1 MWRPRTRRRAE
12 PTPAGASTAYDE
24 LRTTFTAAVSHEL
37 RTPLARVLALL
48 DTALLPG
55 SDVEQLLEQARREI
69 EQASELI
76 DEVLFLSELETD
88 AGAVAFG
95 STAVAPVAAD
105 VFSTL
110 RERAELAGVDLR
122 ADLSLSFEL
131 PLRRRLVRIVVENL
145 AENAIR
151 HAGSGAVFVLTGAVE
166 ADRLV
171 LSAVDDGVGVDRGDL
186 PRLLERF
193 FRADPVRG
201 SEGSG
206 LGLAIVK
213 HIVAAA
219 GGDVRLESPRRG
231 LAVRCVFPAAP

>member
-95 STAVAPVAAD
+95 STAV
-105 VFSTL
+105 
-110 RERAELAGVDLR
+110 
-122 ADLSLSFEL
+122 
-131 PLRRRLVRIVVENL
+131 
-145 AENAIR
+145 
-151 HAGSGAVFVLTGAVE
+151 
-166 ADRLV
+166 
-171 LSAVDDGVGVDRGDL
+171 
-186 PRLLERF
+186 
-193 FRADPVRG
+193 
-201 SEGSG
+201 
-206 LGLAIVK
+206 
-213 HIVAAA
+213 
-219 GGDVRLESPRRG
+219 
-231 LAVRCVFPAAP
+231 

>member
-76 DEVLFLSELETD
+76 DEVLFLSELEAD

-231 LAVRCVFPAAP
+231 LAVRCVCAAAP